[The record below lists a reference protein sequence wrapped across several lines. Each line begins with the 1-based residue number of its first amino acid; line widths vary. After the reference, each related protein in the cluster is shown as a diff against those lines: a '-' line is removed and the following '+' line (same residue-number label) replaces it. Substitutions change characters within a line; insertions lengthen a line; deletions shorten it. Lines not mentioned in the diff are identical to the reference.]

1 MENKKIFLSNVRLSF
16 PSLWVRSIFDGKEG
30 KYEATFLIPKS
41 DTETKNKMDT
51 TIRQMIAESKLKI
64 PKDKICVKDGDDY
77 EFDGYENTWTLKA
90 SNNRQPTLL
99 DTDKTPL
106 TTDDGKIY
114 AGCYVNAVI
123 EFWVQNN
130 NYGKRIN
137 ANLLGVQFVKHG
149 EAFGTGAGTVNC
161 DEMFNVLPSAEV
173 DKSTGVDT
181 SAVNDLGDDIPF

>member
-1 MENKKIFLSNVRLSF
+1 MENKKIFLRNVRLSF

-41 DTETKNKMDT
+41 DTETKDKINIAIK
-51 TIRQMIAESKLKI
+51 QMIAESKLKI

-161 DEMFNVLPSAEV
+161 DEMFNVIPSAEV

-181 SAVNDLGDDIPF
+181 SAVNGLDDDIPF

>member
-1 MENKKIFLSNVRLSF
+1 MENKKIFLKNVRLSF

-149 EAFGTGAGTVNC
+149 EPFGTGAGTVNC
-161 DEMFNVLPSAEV
+161 DEMFNVISSADV

-181 SAVNDLGDDIPF
+181 SAVNDLDDDTPF

>member
-1 MENKKIFLSNVRLSF
+1 MENKKIFLRNVRLSF

-41 DTETKNKMDT
+41 DTETKDKINIAIK
-51 TIRQMIAESKLKI
+51 QMIAESKLKI

-181 SAVNDLGDDIPF
+181 SAVNGLDDDIPF